1 MHIAKGS
8 LRTALHLQ
16 SLPMEVRRYIAEL
29 EYELERTQRRN
40 CLLRKNI
47 RGQQRRLELFHLRQT
62 LACYE
67 REAPALVAVQ

>member
-1 MHIAKGS
+1 MHTARGER
-8 LRTALHLQ
+8 RTALHLQ
-16 SLPMEVRRYIAEL
+16 SLPPEVRQYVGEL

-47 RGQQRRLELFHLRQT
+47 RGQQRRLETFNLRQV

-67 REAPALVAVQ
+67 REAPPLRAVL